1 MPRPRSEH
9 PTPGELDVLN
19 VLWDRG
25 PSTARQVWIVL
36 NEKRNRHYTSV
47 NSLLNTMSDKGL
59 LTRHCDQRAFLYEA
73 NIGREETQGQLVQD
87 LVGRAFEGSPSGLV
101 LQVLD
106 QCDPSPEE
114 MDQIAKMIRQ
124 YRKQR
129 DRKQRG
135 KK

>member
-9 PTPGELDVLN
+9 PTPGELEVLKILWGRGRCTAREVWEVLN
-19 VLWDRG
+19 
-25 PSTARQVWIVL
+25 AR
-36 NEKRNRHYTSV
+36 RRRHYTSV
-47 NSLLNTMSDKGL
+47 NSLLNTMADKGL
-59 LTRHCDQRAFLYEA
+59 LTRHSDQRAFLYEA
-73 NIGREETQGQLVQD
+73 AIAREKTQGQLVKD

-106 QCDPSPEE
+106 QCNPSPEE

-129 DRKQRG
+129 E

>member
-19 VLWDRG
+19 ILWDSG
-25 PSTARQVWIVL
+25 PCTAREVWAVL
-36 NEKRNRHYTSV
+36 NERRERHYTSV
-47 NSLLNTMSDKGL
+47 NSLLNTMADKGL
-59 LTRHCDQRAFLYEA
+59 LTRHSDRRAFVYEA
-73 NIGREETQGQLVQD
+73 AVEREKTQGQLVKD

-106 QCDPSPEE
+106 QCDPSPDE
-114 MDQIAKMIRQ
+114 MDQIAKMIQQ

-129 DRKQRG
+129 GKQ
-135 KK
+135 

>member
-9 PTPGELDVLN
+9 PTPGELEVLKI
-19 VLWDRG
+19 LWDRDRC
-25 PSTARQVWIVL
+25 TAREVWEVL
-36 NEKRNRHYTSV
+36 NARRRRHYTSV
-47 NSLLNTMSDKGL
+47 NSLLNTMADKGL

-73 NIGREETQGQLVQD
+73 NIPREKTQGQLVQD
-87 LVGRAFEGSPSGLV
+87 LVGRAFEGSPSALV

-106 QCDPSPEE
+106 QCNPSPEE
-114 MDQIAKMIRQ
+114 MDRIAKMIRQ

-129 DRKQRG
+129 E

>member
-1 MPRPRSEH
+1 MPRPRTEH

-19 VLWDRG
+19 ILWDRG
-25 PSTARQVWIVL
+25 RCTARQVWEVL
-36 NEKRNRHYTSV
+36 NEQRKRHYTSV
-47 NSLLNTMSDKGL
+47 NSLLNTMADKGL
-59 LTRHCDQRAFLYEA
+59 LTRHSDQRAFLYEA
-73 NIGREETQGQLVQD
+73 AIAREKTQGQLVQD

-124 YRKQR
+124 YRKQ
-129 DRKQRG
+129 QG

>member
-25 PSTARQVWIVL
+25 PCTARQVWTVL
-36 NEKRNRHYTSV
+36 NEKRRRHYTSV
-47 NSLLNTMSDKGL
+47 NSLLNTMADKGL
-59 LTRHCDQRAFLYEA
+59 LTRHSDQRAFLYEA
-73 NIGREETQGQLVQD
+73 NIAREKTQGQLVQD
-87 LVGRAFEGSPSGLV
+87 LVGRAFEGSPSSLV

-106 QCDPSPEE
+106 HCNPSPEE

-129 DRKQRG
+129 G

>member
-1 MPRPRSEH
+1 MPRPRAEH

-19 VLWDRG
+19 ILWDRG
-25 PSTARQVWIVL
+25 RCTARQVWDVL
-36 NEKRNRHYTSV
+36 NAKRKRHYTSV
-47 NSLLNTMSDKGL
+47 NSLLNTMADKGL
-59 LTRHCDQRAFLYEA
+59 LTRHSDQRAFLYEA
-73 NIGREETQGQLVQD
+73 KIARETTQGQLVQD

-124 YRKQR
+124 YRKQ
-129 DRKQRG
+129 QG

>member
-1 MPRPRSEH
+1 MPRPRTEH

-19 VLWDRG
+19 ILWDRG
-25 PSTARQVWIVL
+25 RCTARQVWEVL
-36 NEKRNRHYTSV
+36 NEQRKRHYTSV
-47 NSLLNTMSDKGL
+47 NSLLNTMADKGL
-59 LTRHCDQRAFLYEA
+59 LTRHSNQRAFLYEA
-73 NIGREETQGQLVQD
+73 AIAREKTQGQLVQD

-124 YRKQR
+124 YRKQ
-129 DRKQRG
+129 QG

>member
-19 VLWDRG
+19 ILWDRG
-25 PSTARQVWIVL
+25 PCTAREVWTVL
-36 NEKRNRHYTSV
+36 NERRKRHYTSV
-47 NSLLNTMSDKGL
+47 NSLLNTMADKGL
-59 LTRHCDQRAFLYEA
+59 LTRYCDRRAFLYEA
-73 NIGREETQGQLVQD
+73 NIAREKTQGQLVQD

-106 QCDPSPEE
+106 NCDPSPEE
-114 MDQIAKMIRQ
+114 MDEIAKMIRE
-124 YRKQR
+124 Y
-129 DRKQRG
+129 RKQRG

>member
-1 MPRPRSEH
+1 MPRPRTEH

-19 VLWDRG
+19 ILWDRG
-25 PSTARQVWIVL
+25 PCTARDVWTVL
-36 NEKRNRHYTSV
+36 NERRERHYTSV
-47 NSLLNTMSDKGL
+47 NSLLNTMADKGL
-59 LTRHCDQRAFLYEA
+59 LTRHSDQRAFLYET
-73 NIGREETQGQLVQD
+73 NIAKEETQSQLVKD

-106 QCDPSPEE
+106 QCDPSLEE

-124 YRKQR
+124 YRKQ
-129 DRKQRG
+129 QG

>member
-9 PTPGELDVLN
+9 PTPGELEVLKI
-19 VLWDRG
+19 LWDRG
-25 PSTARQVWIVL
+25 RCTARQVWEVL
-36 NEKRNRHYTSV
+36 DERRKRHYTSV
-47 NSLLNTMSDKGL
+47 NSLLNTMADKGL
-59 LTRHCDQRAFLYEA
+59 LTRHCDRRAFLYEA
-73 NIGREETQGQLVQD
+73 NIAREKAQGQLVQD
-87 LVGRAFEGSPSGLV
+87 LVGRAFEGSPSALV

-129 DRKQRG
+129 GRK
-135 KK
+135 

>member
-19 VLWDRG
+19 ILWDRG
-25 PSTARQVWIVL
+25 PSTAREVWNVL
-36 NEKRNRHYTSV
+36 NEQRERHYTSV
-47 NSLLNTMSDKGL
+47 NSLLNTMAEKGL
-59 LTRHCDQRAFLYEA
+59 LTRHSDQRAFLYEA
-73 NIGREETQGQLVQD
+73 AIAREKTQGQLVQD

-129 DRKQRG
+129 GEK
-135 KK
+135 

>member
-1 MPRPRSEH
+1 MPRPRAEH

-19 VLWDRG
+19 ILWDRG
-25 PSTARQVWIVL
+25 PCTAREVWDVL
-36 NEKRNRHYTSV
+36 NAKRKRHYTSV
-47 NSLLNTMSDKGL
+47 NSLLNTMADKGL
-59 LTRHCDQRAFLYEA
+59 LTRHSDQRAFLYEA
-73 NIGREETQGQLVQD
+73 KISRETTQGQLVQD

-129 DRKQRG
+129 E

>member
-1 MPRPRSEH
+1 MPRPRTDH

-19 VLWDRG
+19 ILWDRG
-25 PSTARQVWIVL
+25 PCTAREVWTVL
-36 NEKRNRHYTSV
+36 HEQRERHYTSV
-47 NSLLNTMSDKGL
+47 NSLLNTMVDKGL
-59 LTRHCDQRAFLYEA
+59 LKCHSGTRAFVYEA
-73 NIGREETQGQLVQD
+73 AIAREKTQGELVKD

-114 MDQIAKMIRQ
+114 MDQIAKMIQQ

-129 DRKQRG
+129 GKQ
-135 KK
+135 

>member
-1 MPRPRSEH
+1 MPRPRTEH

-19 VLWDRG
+19 ILWGRG
-25 PSTARQVWIVL
+25 PCTAREVWNVL
-36 NEKRNRHYTSV
+36 NQRRERHYTSV
-47 NSLLNTMSDKGL
+47 NSLLNTMVEKGL
-59 LTRHCDQRAFLYEA
+59 LKRQSDQRAFVYEA
-73 NIGREETQGQLVQD
+73 ATAREKTQGELVKD

-114 MDQIAKMIRQ
+114 MAQIAKMIQQ
-124 YRKQR
+124 YRKQ
-129 DRKQRG
+129 KG

>member
-19 VLWDRG
+19 ILWDRG
-25 PSTARQVWIVL
+25 PCTAREVWEVL
-36 NEKRNRHYTSV
+36 NERRKRHYTSV
-47 NSLLNTMSDKGL
+47 NSLLNTMADKGL
-59 LTRHCDQRAFLYEA
+59 LTRHSDRRAFVYEA
-73 NIGREETQGQLVQD
+73 NIAREKTQGQLVQD

-114 MDQIAKMIRQ
+114 MDQIAKMIRR
-124 YRKQR
+124 YRKQQGE
-129 DRKQRG
+129 K
-135 KK
+135 